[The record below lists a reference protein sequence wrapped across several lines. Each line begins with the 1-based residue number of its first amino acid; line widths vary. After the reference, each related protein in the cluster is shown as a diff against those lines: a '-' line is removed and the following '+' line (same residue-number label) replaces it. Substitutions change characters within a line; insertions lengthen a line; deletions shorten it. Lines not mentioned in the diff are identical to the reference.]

1 MLTIL
6 SIIKLI
12 VFKFF
17 VNLIL
22 FRGKGTYYVYMIII
36 LLLSI
41 NSKRIR
47 NLYPLLFCENLSD
60 ISIYEDDTN
69 KNLCNQ
75 YNKKLDKKDFIQE
88 EYVKAPKKN
97 NFILNIDN
105 TNASIPLF
113 NLRTFDNLGFYYN
126 FIFENFDSEKINN
139 LVMCRDINKWMSK
152 PALTNNDLE
161 DDYIPIFFIKKQNN
175 KVNVYEYLRLF
186 IKTDKSN
193 VKIAFV
199 EKGNDYEKIGEF
211 IKKILDKDLIKDLLK
226 GNTYNLYNLSTI
238 DGVNDFL
245 DRLLSYVLPPE
256 NLIGNKMILDIEYY
270 NENKK
275 TYNYFFNNDNCEMS
289 IFNSSL

>member
-1 MLTIL
+1 M
-6 SIIKLI
+6 
-12 VFKFF
+12 
-17 VNLIL
+17 
-22 FRGKGTYYVYMIII
+22 
-36 LLLSI
+36 
-41 NSKRIR
+41 KR
-47 NLYPLLFCENLSD
+47 LYPLLFCENLSD

-75 YNKKLDKKDFIQE
+75 YSKKLDKKDFIQE
-88 EYVKAPKKN
+88 EYVKSPKKN

-105 TNASIPLF
+105 TNASVPLF
-113 NLRTFDNLGFYYN
+113 NLRTFEDLGFYYN
-126 FIFENFDSEKINN
+126 FIFENFDAEKINN
-139 LVMCRDINKWMSK
+139 LVMYRDINKWMSK

-175 KVNVYEYLRLF
+175 KVNVYEYLKLF

-199 EKGNDYEKIGEF
+199 EKGNDYEKINEF

-226 GNTYNLYNLSTI
+226 GNTYNIFNLSTI

-256 NLIGNKMILDIEYY
+256 NLIGNKMILDIEHYH
-270 NENKK
+270 ENKK

>member
-1 MLTIL
+1 MIVVLMLA
-6 SIIKLI
+6 
-12 VFKFF
+12 
-17 VNLIL
+17 
-22 FRGKGTYYVYMIII
+22 M
-36 LLLSI
+36 
-41 NSKRIR
+41 NSKKITK
-47 NLYPLLFCENLSD
+47 LYPLLFCENLSD

-75 YNKKLDKKDFIQE
+75 KLDKKELIEE
-88 EYVKAPKKN
+88 EYLKSPKKN

-105 TNASIPLF
+105 TNSSIPLF
-113 NLRTFDNLGFYYN
+113 NLRTFEDLGFYYN
-126 FIFENFDSEKINN
+126 FIFENFNAEKINN

-152 PALTNNDLE
+152 PALTNNDLS
-161 DDYIPIFFIKKQNN
+161 DDYIPIFFVKKQYN
-175 KVNVYEYLRLF
+175 KITVYEYLKLF

-199 EKGNDYEKIGEF
+199 EKGSDYSKLEDFIEKL
-211 IKKILDKDLIKDLLK
+211 LDKELIKDLLK
-226 GNTYNLYNLSTI
+226 GNSYNIFNLSTI

-270 NENKK
+270 QENKK
-275 TYNYFFNNDNCEMS
+275 TYNYFFNNDNAEMS